1 MKAYCE
7 KKNMNVFEMVPLTFA
22 VDFRE
27 ENQAEQFNRILH
39 MISIFEKNIS
49 LTPTELN

>member
-7 KKNMNVFEMVPLTFA
+7 KKNIDVFEMVPLTFA

-27 ENQAEQFNRILH
+27 ENQAEQFNKILQV
-39 MISIFEKNIS
+39 ISIFEKNIS
-49 LTPTELN
+49 LTSSELN